1 MDSYDRRE
9 KAPLAWYNK
18 SSDLRAS
25 AGAIWVCMGDK
36 QSKEI
41 VEHLKLGDH
50 FRLNIACWPVYRMLC
65 GMSLELI
72 FKAIIV
78 AKGDKVEHTHDLVDL
93 ALKSNIKYDKR
104 KQGIL
109 KIFSESIIWDGRYP
123 VPLAKGKDRDKAK
136 AEAKAKMDELNNLY
150 RTCASPQYNNA
161 LNFGS
166 FLDWDSFNEIW
177 SEAAE
182 VFQSLNS

>member
-1 MDSYDRRE
+1 MDIYEMRE
-9 KAPLAWYNK
+9 KAPLAWFNK

-25 AGAIWVCMGDK
+25 AGAIWICMGIE

-41 VEHLKLGDH
+41 VEQLRLGDD
-50 FRLNIACWPVYRMLC
+50 FRLNIACRPVYRMLC

-78 AKGDKVEHTHDLVDL
+78 AKGNKVEHTHDLVDL

-123 VPLAKGKDRDKAK
+123 VPRAKGKDRDKANDVI
-136 AEAKAKMDELNNLY
+136 KAKMAELNDLY
-150 RTCASPQYNNA
+150 RTCASPRRNNA
-161 LNFGS
+161 LDFGS
-166 FLDWDSFNEIW
+166 FLDWNYFNEIW
-177 SEAAE
+177 SEAAK
-182 VFQSLNS
+182 VFQLINS